1 MSVINYIDTMQNTIS
16 KIGIEKDFPYCD
28 LRKGDIA
35 EFHLIEH
42 LEFLEYGM
50 IAAVEVKNSFLGI
63 GRIKPYRDDE
73 ENYFY
78 LRTDNE
84 VTLVKKCEVTSFL
97 RLRYV
102 VRMPKRMDGSFV
114 L

>member
-1 MSVINYIDTMQNTIS
+1 
-16 KIGIEKDFPYCD
+16 
-28 LRKGDIA
+28 
-35 EFHLIEH
+35 
-42 LEFLEYGM
+42 M
-50 IAAVEVKNSFLGI
+50 IAAVEVKNSFLAI

-78 LRTDNE
+78 LMTDNE

-97 RLRYV
+97 RLCYV
-102 VRMPKRMDGSFV
+102 VRIPKRMDGSFV